1 MTVSNKRRR
10 SSRGATLIEFALCAF
25 LLVIVLLSVVEM
37 GRMVLVYTTV
47 TNAAR
52 AGARYAIVHGSTRT
66 GSGVDGP
73 SGPGNNPTEVVQ
85 AVQNFASA
93 GALDVTRLTITVVYP
108 NGNDIGKP
116 VDVTV
121 VYPYDPMIN
130 YLPLSV
136 PLSNST
142 RGIIVF

>member
-1 MTVSNKRRR
+1 MVSNKRRR
-10 SSRGATLIEFALCAF
+10 LSRGSTLIEFALCAF
-25 LLVIVLLSVVEM
+25 LLVILLLSVVEM
-37 GRMVLVYTTV
+37 GRMILVYTTV

-52 AGARYAIVHGSTRT
+52 AGSRYAIVHGSTRT

-73 SGPGNNPTEVVQ
+73 SGPGNDPPEVVQ
-85 AVQNFASA
+85 AVKNFASA
-93 GALDVTRLTITVVYP
+93 GALDVTRLNITVTYP
-108 NGNDIGKP
+108 NGNDIGDP
-116 VDVTV
+116 VNVTV

-142 RGIIVF
+142 RGVIVF

>member
-1 MTVSNKRRR
+1 MVSSKRRR
-10 SSRGATLIEFALCAF
+10 GSRGATLIEFALCAF
-25 LLVIVLLSVVEM
+25 LLVILLLSVVEM
-37 GRMVLVYTTV
+37 GRMILVYTTV

-66 GSGVDGP
+66 GT
-73 SGPGNNPTEVVQ
+73 GPGNNPAEVVL
-85 AVQNFASA
+85 AVRTFASA
-93 GALDVTRLTITVVYP
+93 GALDVTRLNITVTYP
-108 NGNDIGKP
+108 TGNDIGDP

-121 VYPYDPMIN
+121 VYPYDPMIS

-142 RGIIVF
+142 RGVIVF

>member
-1 MTVSNKRRR
+1 MVSSKRRR
-10 SSRGATLIEFALCAF
+10 GSRGATLIEFALCAF
-25 LLVIVLLSVVEM
+25 LLVILLLSVVEM
-37 GRMVLVYTTV
+37 GRMILVYTTV

-66 GSGVDGP
+66 GTGVDGP
-73 SGPGNNPTEVVQ
+73 SGPGNNPAEVVL
-85 AVQNFASA
+85 AVKNFASA
-93 GALDVTRLTITVVYP
+93 GALDVTRLNITVTYP
-108 NGNDIGKP
+108 TGNDIGDP

-121 VYPYDPMIN
+121 VYPYDPMIS

-142 RGIIVF
+142 RGVIVF